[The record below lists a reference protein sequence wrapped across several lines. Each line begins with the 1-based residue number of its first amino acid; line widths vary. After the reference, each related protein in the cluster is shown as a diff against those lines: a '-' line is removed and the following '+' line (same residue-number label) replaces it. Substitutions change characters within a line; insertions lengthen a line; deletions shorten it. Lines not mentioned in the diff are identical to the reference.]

1 MEEMATWDMIFNK
14 TNYGK
19 SRFDGYNV
27 IGYKS

>member
-19 SRFDGYNV
+19 TGNECALL
-27 IGYKS
+27 KMK